1 MSIRVPLSPAW
12 WSVSNNSI
20 VSSLVAH
27 LCPARQMGLYCSIPS
42 LPANAQAW
50 LSNSLVHPIAS
61 EAQAY
66 KIGESDYL
74 SWNPMSS
81 WPRLA
86 KPISLDP
93 ARAPMC
99 LSWNLTLW
107 YPLILSPLSVVRVI
121 TIVVHQYN
129 QIQEFKCLLFVHPI
143 YLSHLPRRNVCNP
156 KLRLTILAKCN
167 IWILDVDKVTFW
179 QQVAILYIW
188 TLASDSSSIYFFM
201 LLPLTAEQAWHN
213 WRSSYICVLQFSDF
227 VFGLD
232 VEKMMM
238 ADKQV
243 VNNVQPL
250 FPIIA
255 SGAPWTLFGLP
266 EYCRGTLYYHIV
278 LLAGSIS
285 SWIFHLFAFIFKF
298 LVYEI
303 WF

>member
-1 MSIRVPLSPAW
+1 MP
-12 WSVSNNSI
+12 
-20 VSSLVAH
+20 H
-27 LCPARQMGLYCSIPS
+27 
-42 LPANAQAW
+42 
-50 LSNSLVHPIAS
+50 
-61 EAQAY
+61 
-66 KIGESDYL
+66 
-74 SWNPMSS
+74 
-81 WPRLA
+81 
-86 KPISLDP
+86 DP

-156 KLRLTILAKCN
+156 KLRLTILAKCT
-167 IWILDVDKVTFW
+167 IWILNVGKVTFW

-255 SGAPWTLFGLP
+255 SGAPCLDSVW
-266 EYCRGTLYYHIV
+266 
-278 LLAGSIS
+278 S
-285 SWIFHLFAFIFKF
+285 SWILSMHFGHCLIFLNIVDAPCISSCLASMLNIIMNISSLCFYIQIFWYIKF
-298 LVYEI
+298 DFTRIQTVL
-303 WF
+303 WL